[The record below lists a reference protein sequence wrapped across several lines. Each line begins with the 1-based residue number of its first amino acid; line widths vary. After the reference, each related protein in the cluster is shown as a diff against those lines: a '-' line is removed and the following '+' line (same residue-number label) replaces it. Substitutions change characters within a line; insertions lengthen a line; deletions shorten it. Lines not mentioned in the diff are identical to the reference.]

1 MSDKSI
7 PAFPVQSVYIE
18 DESTNSRGMALR
30 DYFAAA
36 CHDKIGMFPQTLNLD
51 LSGNMTEKQQAEFNK
66 YIKASA
72 KLAYQLADGMMEARN
87 V

>member
-1 MSDKSI
+1 MSDSI
-7 PAFPVQSVYIE
+7 FDLDPRRMME
-18 DESTNSRGMALR
+18 DIKRKNKEEREALR
-30 DYFAAA
+30 DQFAAA
-36 CHDKIGMFPQTLNLD
+36 CLNKIGMFPQTLNLD